1 VISLTYAGLYRRKIC
16 YELPHLK
23 ASKVTMQP
31 QLPSLPPDSLEK
43 TILKI
48 ALALLLLVV
57 LVYANFKLYARED
70 GWQPFVQSYEVTYR
84 AWRIYGIASL
94 MLGLPFFAWLRKLL
108 VDRSALAAVIT
119 VSAIFLP
126 GTAYLGYFDINEM
139 FDQSVM
145 RDVRAQVTD
154 KQTVA
159 RSLLGGE
166 GGAQAYRLTLLG
178 DWPGTPQ
185 RYLFVDESVFTSFNK
200 GSYLKLS
207 IKTGFLGHEWVP
219 AYGKE

>member
-1 VISLTYAGLYRRKIC
+1 
-16 YELPHLK
+16 
-23 ASKVTMQP
+23 MQP
-31 QLPSLPPDSLEK
+31 QPQSSPPDSLQ
-43 TILKI
+43 TTVLKI

-57 LVYANFKLYARED
+57 LVYANFRLYARED
-70 GWQPFVQSYEVTYR
+70 DWQPFVQSYETTYR

-94 MLGLPFFAWLRKLL
+94 MLGLPFFSWLRKML

-119 VSAIFLP
+119 LSAIFIP
-126 GTAYLGYFDINEM
+126 GTAYLAYFDINEM
-139 FDQSVM
+139 FDESAV
-145 RDVRAQVTD
+145 RDVRAQVTE
-154 KQTVA
+154 KQTIA
-159 RSLLGGE
+159 RSLLGAQ
-166 GGAQAYRLTLLG
+166 GGAQAYRLTLRG

-185 RYLFVDESVFTSFNK
+185 RYLFVDESVYSSFNT